1 VTHNFQPIAAT
12 ALVAAFA
19 AHAAPALNVGA
30 ALPLSGSEAKSGAR
44 LRDGYELAVAIA
56 NEQGGVELGSRRL
69 PVKLTVVD
77 DKSDS
82 AADARAVE
90 ELVAN
95 GAEAI
100 LGTSNSTLVE
110 SGSAVADKLHT
121 PYVAPI
127 GASRALYQRGFN
139 GLFGLQA
146 PVEQMANSI
155 LRFAEEEQQQRKLT
169 VPLRVAVLV
178 EQTPHGKEYADG
190 VQDFVTKTARRR
202 ASFQVVLNESFQ
214 MNLKDPKPLMSR
226 VKEARADVMLVDA
239 HVPDYIAI
247 QSQHGRMGLCHQLV
261 SYGARGPEREAREQL
276 KEGADYVLSAVGWSA
291 QMLHTQLVTEFISKF
306 QARYQRE
313 PDWYEALGYEA
324 AHALLEAVK
333 RAGSTDRAAIRDAL
347 AKLRM
352 ESILPGGF
360 LAFPEQ
366 YGGQAHY
373 LLVVLQNMP
382 DGTAPVIYPKI
393 AAVRDGVAP
402 NPHCSPTSA
411 KLP

>member
-1 VTHNFQPIAAT
+1 
-12 ALVAAFA
+12 
-19 AHAAPALNVGA
+19 
-30 ALPLSGSEAKSGAR
+30 
-44 LRDGYELAVAIA
+44 
-56 NEQGGVELGSRRL
+56 
-69 PVKLTVVD
+69 
-77 DKSDS
+77 
-82 AADARAVE
+82 
-90 ELVAN
+90 
-95 GAEAI
+95 
-100 LGTSNSTLVE
+100 
-110 SGSAVADKLHT
+110 
-121 PYVAPI
+121 
-127 GASRALYQRGFN
+127 
-139 GLFGLQA
+139 
-146 PVEQMANSI
+146 
-155 LRFAEEEQQQRKLT
+155 
-169 VPLRVAVLV
+169 
-178 EQTPHGKEYADG
+178 
-190 VQDFVTKTARRR
+190 
-202 ASFQVVLNESFQ
+202 
-214 MNLKDPKPLMSR
+214 

-276 KEGADYVLSAVGWSA
+276 KDGADYVLSAVGWSA

-352 ESILPGGF
+352 KSILPGGF

-382 DGTAPVIYPKI
+382 DGTAPVISPKI

>member
-1 VTHNFQPIAAT
+1 VTHNFQPITAA

-19 AHAAPALNVGA
+19 AQAAPTLNVGA
-30 ALPLSGSEAKSGAR
+30 ALPLSGPEAKSGAR
-44 LRDGYELAVAIA
+44 LRDGYELAIAIA
-56 NEQGGVELGSRRL
+56 NEQGGIELGSRRL
-69 PVKLTVVD
+69 PVKLTIVD

-110 SGSAVADKLHT
+110 SGSAVAEKLRT

-127 GASRALYQRGFN
+127 GASRALYQRGFS

-155 LRFAEEEQQQRKLT
+155 LRFAEEEQQQHKLS

-202 ASFQVVLNESFQ
+202 ASFQVVLNESFE
-214 MNLKDPKPLMSR
+214 MNLKDPKPLMTR
-226 VKEARADVMLVDA
+226 MKEARADVMLVDA

-291 QMLHTQLVTEFISKF
+291 QMLHTQLVTEFIGKF
-306 QARYQRE
+306 QARYQHE

-333 RAGSTDRAAIRDAL
+333 RAGTTDRAAIRDAL

-393 AAVRDGVAP
+393 AAVHDGVAP
-402 NPHCSPTSA
+402 NPHCSPTSG